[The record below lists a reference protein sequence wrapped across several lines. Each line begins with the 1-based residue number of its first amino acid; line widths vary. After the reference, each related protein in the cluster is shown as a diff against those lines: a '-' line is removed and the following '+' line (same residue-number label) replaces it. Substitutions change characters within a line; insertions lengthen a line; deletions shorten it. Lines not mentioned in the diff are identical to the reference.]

1 MSADMERFVIVI
13 VINTLVAAGYLIWNR
28 IQNKER
34 PLSYISKGMVMI
46 LCPVLGVL
54 YVFLGYII
62 YRCFF
67 FQGVDLEDVIFKK
80 DRVKTFTHAD
90 EERGRTVVS
99 MEEALAVTD
108 KENLRT
114 LMLNVVRGDIRESLA
129 SISLALNSEDSETS
143 HYAASVL
150 QDALNDFRTTVQKCY
165 NEIQKR
171 EENQAEYIRI
181 LIDYMDQVLRQQVF
195 TDMEQSSFVE
205 QMDSV
210 CELLYWEYPD
220 QMTSHHYQAVSMRLL
235 EIQNFD
241 RCRIWCERAV
251 EHFPDTLATY
261 TCQLKLFFS
270 IGDRER
276 FFEVL
281 SQLRHSRVV
290 IDNETLE
297 LIRVF
302 QQ

>member
-1 MSADMERFVIVI
+1 MEKFIIV
-13 VINTLVAAGYLIWNR
+13 VLINTLVAAGYLIWNR
-28 IQNKER
+28 VQNKER
-34 PLSYISKGMVMI
+34 PLSYISKGMVMV

-67 FQGVDLEDVIFKK
+67 SQGVDLEDVIFKK
-80 DRVKTFTHAD
+80 DRVKTFIHAD

-108 KENLRT
+108 KDNLRT
-114 LMLNVVRGDIRESLA
+114 LMLNVVRGDVRESLA
-129 SISLALNSEDSETS
+129 AISLALNSEDSETS

-171 EENQAEYIRI
+171 GENQQEYIRI

-195 TDMEQSSFVE
+195 TDMEQRSFVE

-210 CELLYWEYPD
+210 CELLFWEYPD
-220 QMTSHHYQAVSMRLL
+220 QMTSRYYQAVSMRLL
-235 EIQNFD
+235 EIQDFE

-251 EHFPDTLATY
+251 GHYPDTLATY

-281 SQLRHSRVV
+281 SQLRSSKVV

>member
-1 MSADMERFVIVI
+1 MSSDMERFMILV
-13 VINTLVAAGYLIWNR
+13 VINTLVTMGYLIWNR
-28 IQNKER
+28 IKNKEQ
-34 PLSYISKGMVMI
+34 PLSYICKGMVM
-46 LCPVLGVL
+46 LVCPVLGVL
-54 YVFLGYII
+54 FVFFGYVI
-62 YRCFF
+62 YRCIFS
-67 FQGVDLEDVIFKK
+67 QAVDLEDVIFKK
-80 DRVKTFTHAD
+80 DRVKTFSHAD

-108 KENLRT
+108 KDNLRT

-150 QDALNDFRTTVQKCY
+150 QDALNDFRATVQKCY

-171 EENQAEYIRI
+171 EENQEEYILI

-195 TDMEQSSFVE
+195 TDMEQRSFVV
-205 QMDSV
+205 QMDSI
-210 CELLYWEYPD
+210 CELLYKEKPD
-220 QMTSHHYQAVSMRLL
+220 KMSSLHYQAVSMRLL
-235 EIQNFD
+235 EIRDFE
-241 RCRIWCERAV
+241 RCRVWCGRAV
-251 EHFPDTLATY
+251 EHYPDTLATY

-270 IGDRER
+270 CGDRER

-281 SQLRHSRVV
+281 SQLRSSKVV

>member
-1 MSADMERFVIVI
+1 MSSDMERFIVLV
-13 VINTLVAAGYLIWNR
+13 VINTLVAAGYLAWNR

-46 LCPVLGVL
+46 LCPVFGALF
-54 YVFLGYII
+54 VFLGYII

-67 FQGVDLEDVIFKK
+67 SQEADLEDVIFKK

-108 KENLRT
+108 KDNLRT
-114 LMLNVVRGDIRESLA
+114 LMLNVVRGDVRESLKA
-129 SISLALNSEDSETS
+129 ISLALNSEDSETS

-171 EENQAEYIRI
+171 EDNRGEYIRI

-195 TDMEQSSFVE
+195 TDMEQRSFVE

-210 CELLYWEYPD
+210 CELLYMEQPE
-220 QMTSHHYQAVSMRLL
+220 QMTSRHYEAVSMRLL
-235 EIQNFD
+235 EIREFD
-241 RCRIWCERAV
+241 RCRIWCGRAAV
-251 EHFPDTLATY
+251 HYPDTLATY

-270 IGDRER
+270 IGDREH

-281 SQLRHSRVV
+281 SQLRSSKVV

>member
-1 MSADMERFVIVI
+1 MEKFIVLVI
-13 VINTLVAAGYLIWNR
+13 INTLVAAGYLIFNR
-28 IQNKER
+28 MRDKER
-34 PLSYISKGMVMI
+34 PLSYISKGIVMI
-46 LCPVLGVL
+46 LCPVLGIL
-54 YVFLGYII
+54 YVLVSYII

-67 FQGVDLEDVIFKK
+67 SQEVDLEDVIFKK

-108 KENLRT
+108 KDNLRT

-129 SISLALNSEDSETS
+129 AISLALNSEDSETS

-150 QDALNDFRTTVQKCY
+150 QDALNNFRTTVQKCY

-171 EENQAEYIRI
+171 EEYQAEYIRI
-181 LIDYMDQVLRQQVF
+181 FIDYMDQVLRQQVF
-195 TDMEQSSFVE
+195 TDMEQRSFVE

-210 CELLYWEYPD
+210 CEVLYWEYPD
-220 QMTSHHYQAVSMRLL
+220 QMTSRYYQAVSMRLL
-235 EIQNFD
+235 EIQDYD

-251 EHFPDTLATY
+251 DYYPDTLSTY

-281 SQLRHSRVV
+281 SQLRSSKVV